1 MWILQ
6 RNCVIIHIIAK
17 TSRSFFFKEIFFF
30 VNSWISLW
38 AQSFNSFKEDL
49 CQDIKGVSHL
59 VGVLIEK
66 KILWRNCSVKILVD

>member
-17 TSRSFFFKEIFFF
+17 TSRSIVLKKYFFF

-38 AQSFNSFKEDL
+38 AQSFNSLKADL
-49 CQDIKGVSHL
+49 CQDIKGVSYL
-59 VGVLIEK
+59 AGALMEK
-66 KILWRNCSVKILVD
+66 NS